1 MKDFDLDKLERKNIY
16 KVPENMFENIQ
27 DRVLG
32 KANDFDLDN
41 LERKNIYTVPDN
53 MFEDIQMKVL
63 GTMNDFDLENLE
75 RKNIYRVPENIFENI
90 QERVLNEIKAD
101 KKAPIFKLN
110 WGYAAAASL
119 ALIFGSTFLYNSFSD
134 SNKDQDFTENYA
146 TNSTPKK
153 ESEIAYETLKSD
165 LTSVENNNQ
174 TIDNHQ
180 TNPQIKTIADIPQ
193 KTEAKPQTVKPV
205 SKKTEAQMAEYL
217 DSFSNS
223 EIAELANNSTQDVY
237 LDLYN

>member
-32 KANDFDLDN
+32 KMNDFDLEF
-41 LERKNIYTVPDN
+41 LERKNIYKLSDDV
-53 MFEDIQMKVL
+53 FEKVQKKV
-63 GTMNDFDLENLE
+63 F
-75 RKNIYRVPENIFENI
+75 
-90 QERVLNEIKAD
+90 NEINAD
-101 KKAPIFKLN
+101 IKAPIFKLN

-119 ALIFGSTFLYNSFSD
+119 ALIFGSAFLYNSYSD
-134 SNKDQDFTENYA
+134 PSSDKNSTKNYA
-146 TNSTPKK
+146 DNPAPKK

-174 TIDNHQ
+174 TFDNQQVKAVAYVPDHSK
-180 TNPQIKTIADIPQ
+180 NNEEPARKPKTVSKQ
-193 KTEAKPQTVKPV
+193 TEAHV
-205 SKKTEAQMAEYL
+205 AEYL